1 MENYIKTT
9 TKLYVAVNENGE
21 IVNGND
27 FKIRTALCKNRIQTL
42 GKIFFTVIY
51 TYKYAV
57 FRQCAHLFFVR
68 RNSLNINPSIGS
80 VVSISAQPFTKNLD
94 GTS

>member
-27 FKIRTALCKNRIQTL
+27 YKDLGPVFALLFISMKTL
-42 GKIFFTVIY
+42 
-51 TYKYAV
+51 
-57 FRQCAHLFFVR
+57 
-68 RNSLNINPSIGS
+68 INK
-80 VVSISAQPFTKNLD
+80 VLL
-94 GTS
+94 TS